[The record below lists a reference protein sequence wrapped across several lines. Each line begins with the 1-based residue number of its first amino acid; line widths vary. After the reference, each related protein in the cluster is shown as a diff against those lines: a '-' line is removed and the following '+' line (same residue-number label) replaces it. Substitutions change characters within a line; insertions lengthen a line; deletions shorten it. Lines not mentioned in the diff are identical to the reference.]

1 LTPGPRY
8 GRWRR
13 AAQVAVV
20 AFYLALPFT
29 GAKAVA
35 GTLAALALG
44 PVDLVEPA
52 AALSAA
58 IAARGQ
64 VGWALLVGAL
74 PVVLLAAALG
84 PVFCSWACPFG
95 LLSEGIQRLRWGRRR
110 WTGQPWVTAR
120 RARVASLL
128 SLLAASAALGQPV
141 AALLSPPRLVTA
153 LPLEARAARAIPLV
167 TAGLLLALLALE
179 VLGPRRILCRAL
191 CPAGAVANFLRTR
204 RSVRPRLLP
213 ERCAC
218 ATEARCLQ
226 ACPWGID
233 PREMRL
239 HDGCTTCLACVERCP
254 SGALAL
260 GRASDA
266 SGAATRPGSD
276 PHGMGGARAPR
287 VAASLGDG

>member
-1 LTPGPRY
+1 LTPAPRY

-13 AAQVAVV
+13 AAQVSVA
-20 AFYLALPFT
+20 AFYLTLPFT

-35 GTLAALALG
+35 GTLAALQLG

-58 IAARGQ
+58 VAARGQ
-64 VGWALLVGAL
+64 VGWALLVGAA
-74 PVVLLAAALG
+74 PVVLLAVVLG

-95 LLSEGIQRLRWGRRR
+95 LVSEGIQRLRWGGQR
-110 WTGQPWVTAR
+110 WKGRPWVTVRGAR
-120 RARVASLL
+120 LASLG
-128 SLLAASAALGQPV
+128 SFIAASAALGLPA

-153 LPLEARAARAIPLV
+153 LPLEARAAGAIPLV

-191 CPAGAVANFLRTR
+191 CPAGALANFLRTR
-204 RSVRPRLLP
+204 RSVQPRFCP

-218 ATEARCLQ
+218 APEAPCLQ

-260 GRASDA
+260 GRARDA
-266 SGAATRPGSD
+266 PA
-276 PHGMGGARAPR
+276 
-287 VAASLGDG
+287 AASRPRSTFNRTPEAARGAEEE